1 MAKVAK
7 PVPEKGTVPTLRI
20 ILESRLGTFRKV
32 HPSAIQVQGCRR
44 TSPLLEAR
52 EVWRKENAELRM

>member
-52 EVWRKENAELRM
+52 EV